1 MPVHRTEVVNI
12 DALSDSNANPVTVI
26 KRVPPVQFCPNARVA
41 CFVSH
46 RHQVV
51 IGSLGL
57 NQLGPGYY
65 SDM

>member
-1 MPVHRTEVVNI
+1 MPVHRTEVVII
-12 DALSDSNANPVTVI
+12 DALSDSNANLVTVI
-26 KRVPPVQFCPNARVA
+26 KRVPPVQSCPNARVA

-57 NQLGPGYY
+57 NQLRPGILF
-65 SDM
+65 